1 MLIFRVAILGTFV
14 EPVTFRST
22 RTMPV
27 STACTTHAT
36 MDNHRPTSTHCTPDS
51 TSTEDESG
59 YEGDD
64 CSDDNAVGV
73 HLITQD
79 QAMWTIDELEILS
92 MFKDEWIESSFDQQ
106 RHIVDNAVK
115 ELVALRKQDP
125 GPLRKKVRTWL
136 TRKVKKR
143 KAFGPGKAPTLH
155 NVVAWYNDAELNKR
169 VKEKHGVVPGDK
181 ARFIGLWKK
190 ELTAMVNDLKTNPAN
205 KKELKKIE
213 NQRTKWT
220 EKGPPPEKRKW

>member
-1 MLIFRVAILGTFV
+1 
-14 EPVTFRST
+14 
-22 RTMPV
+22 
-27 STACTTHAT
+27 
-36 MDNHRPTSTHCTPDS
+36 
-51 TSTEDESG
+51 
-59 YEGDD
+59 
-64 CSDDNAVGV
+64 
-73 HLITQD
+73 
-79 QAMWTIDELEILS
+79 MWTIDELEILS
-92 MFKDEWIESSFDQQ
+92 RFKDEWMEAGFDHQH
-106 RHIVDNAVK
+106 HIVENAVK
-115 ELVALRKQDP
+115 ELMALRKQDP

-136 TRKVKKR
+136 RRKVKKW

-190 ELTAMVNDLKTNPAN
+190 ELTAMVNDLKTDPAN

-220 EKGPPPEKRKW
+220 EKGPPPEKRKWWAKSHPNFSPFSDPTNRAAEKKAMDMVRNFAYDIYWETGARVVVTIGYRNTKNTVCVGQ